1 LTENLNR
8 KPLGNRLV
16 VYTVLIGKKAELNNI
31 PKSMGVDYVCLTD
44 QEDLQSNGW
53 QIRKI
58 TSMWPADFPRS
69 SRHPKINAHLYF
81 NEYSRSIY
89 VDSSV
94 QLTVDPEKLWSKLV
108 NSNEVVFGGI
118 PHSFHLN
125 MLEEIISVSKL
136 GYESNS
142 VLNTQVESFVGV
154 FPEFL
159 STRPIWGGVLA
170 RRHNHPDCVSA
181 MEIWF
186 SMITEHS
193 RRDQLSLPLAL
204 RCLKGRQIQFSYLD
218 NKKSQ
223 FHNWPVHGHQRS
235 SDYTKIQSEILNLGE
250 LSTQRID
257 SLPVNSLHVSAE
269 RDLVIAER
277 NLVIAERDAILRT
290 KTWRWTKFPRQ
301 LAFALKLKTGNIFR
315 KHKKSAYKTLQN
327 KYPEPGATIQSKI
340 LYKMA
345 WDRNPKMRIYAD
357 KWRVRK
363 YIKDRIGEEYLVP
376 LLGVYRRPSSINY
389 EKMPS
394 EFVLKVNHGSGGVIV
409 VSNSAPVTNTLPRD
423 IDSVGWERFE
433 VQPANFSPEL
443 ADKLLNRW
451 LKMDYEF
458 RPGCNPE
465 WAYKKIKRKILVET
479 LIRPTENLGLI
490 ELKVYCFDGEPQI
503 IAKQAGS
510 VSGKSNSYYNSN
522 WQWIEVSFHEKG
534 VYWSKI
540 PPGPPP
546 KNLEKLLEIARGL
559 SRETD
564 FIRVDFFEDQ
574 LGSLMV
580 GELTSYEVAG
590 EMEYSPEN
598 FALLLGENWTP
609 NYRIKSKPLSDVRHP
624 RSFSG

>member
-1 LTENLNR
+1 MTENVNR

-16 VYTVLIGKKAELNNI
+16 VYTVLIGKKAELNKI

-94 QLTVDPEKLWSKLV
+94 QLTADPEKFWSKLV
-108 NSNEVVFGGI
+108 NSNEVVFGGV

-125 MLEEIISVSKL
+125 MLEEINSVSKL

-154 FPEFL
+154 FPEYL
-159 STRPIWGGVLA
+159 SARPIWGGVLA

-235 SDYTKIQSEILNLGE
+235 SDYTKIQSEILDLGV
-250 LSTQRID
+250 LDTQGID

-269 RDLVIAER
+269 RD
-277 NLVIAERDAILRT
+277 LVIAERDAILRT

-301 LAFALKLKTGNIFR
+301 LAFALKLKTGNIFK
-315 KHKKSAYKTLQN
+315 KHKKSAYKTLQH

-363 YIKDRIGEEYLVP
+363 YIKDRVGEDYLVP

-409 VSNSAPVTNTLPRD
+409 VSNSAPATNTLPRD

-433 VQPANFSPEL
+433 VQPANFASEL
-443 ADKLLNRW
+443 ANNLLDHW
-451 LKMDYEF
+451 FKMDYEW
-458 RPGCNPE
+458 RLGSNPE
-465 WAYKKIKRKILVET
+465 WAYKNIKRRVLVE
-479 LIRPTENLGLI
+479 
-490 ELKVYCFDGEPQI
+490 ELLATSDDRQLVEFKVYCFNGDPQI
-503 IAKQAGS
+503 ILKQRGR
-510 VSGKSNSYYNSN
+510 VSEKSDAYYDSN
-522 WQWIEVSFHEKG
+522 WQWIEVLILENGISRRR
-534 VYWSKI
+534 I
-540 PPGPPP
+540 PPEPPP
-546 KNLEKLLEIARGL
+546 KSLNKLLEIARTL
-559 SRETD
+559 SSQTD
-564 FIRVDFFEDQ
+564 SIRVDFLEDSH
-574 LGSLMV
+574 GEFRV
-580 GELTSYEVAG
+580 GELTNYPVTG
-590 EMEYSPEN
+590 LMEYFPGD
-598 FALLLGENWTP
+598 FALRLGKDWTP
-609 NYRIKSKPLSDVRHP
+609 AYRSKKSPWNSIQKN
-624 RSFSG
+624 